1 MKEEIFH
8 LIKAAQSG
16 DKSAL
21 ETLTV
26 TNSGLIWNAV
36 KKFGGRGAEKED
48 LFQIGAIGLIK
59 AVEKF
64 DLSFD
69 VEFSTYAVPMIFGEI
84 RRFLRDDGIIKVS
97 RSIKETF
104 IKVRYASEKIAGE
117 KGREATISEIAQML
131 DITEG
136 DVAAALEANREVD
149 SIYRTVNED
158 DKDGVL
164 VIDKIC
170 SGDNNE
176 DKILNTVALRQ
187 AMKKLEVRD
196 REILML
202 RYFKEKTQS
211 EVARIMGLSQV
222 QISRIEKKVLLN
234 LRKNIS

>member
-1 MKEEIFH
+1 MKEEIYH

-16 DKSAL
+16 DKAAL

-48 LFQIGAIGLIK
+48 LFQIGAIGLLK

-104 IKVRYASEKIAGE
+104 IKVRYAADKISGE
-117 KGREATISEIAQML
+117 KGREATISEIAQTL
-131 DITEG
+131 GITEG
-136 DVAAALEANREVD
+136 DVAAALEANREVE
-149 SIYRTVNED
+149 SIYKTVNEGD
-158 DKDGVL
+158 SKGVL

-170 SGDNNE
+170 TGDNNE
-176 DKILNTVALRQ
+176 DKILNSVALRQ
-187 AMKKLEVRD
+187 AIKNLEVRD
-196 REILML
+196 REILTL

-222 QISRIEKKVLLN
+222 QISRIEKKVLMH